1 MEPIF
6 FCHARHRR
14 TSRGLGLHL
23 PSSELWRNPLF
34 FGQIFG
40 KDKVIFQFMKNFL
53 GEEERNPPENIP
65 YTYDARSVTGPQ
77 RIAVTSV
84 YSTFPYKIY
93 MFTSITNT
101 VNHRLLRLGRQ
112 VAGFKTEFH
121 GTLSH
126 YLSPLTSRFLLA
138 KNLHLH
144 FPLFSPQ
151 ATTTIRRHSHAIYS
165 WLLTPPDKHYRHV
178 RNNFLISLF
187 F

>member
-6 FCHARHRR
+6 FCHARHRC

-23 PSSELWRNPLF
+23 PSSEFWRNPLF

-40 KDKVIFQFMKNFL
+40 KDKVIFRFMKNFL

-101 VNHRLLRLGRQ
+101 VNRISWHALPLLI
-112 VAGFKTEFH
+112 
-121 GTLSH
+121 
-126 YLSPLTSRFLLA
+126 PLTYRFLLA

-144 FPLFSPQ
+144 FPLASPQ

-165 WLLTPPDKHYRHV
+165 WLLTPTDKHYRHV
-178 RNNFLISLF
+178 RNNFQINLF